1 MHSSL
6 SKLVRSPSTPP
17 PLLLS
22 SFYPFSFTLAGCAKA
37 DTLLISSPDTL
48 THASQMK
55 LPDSTVV
62 LNGHEYT
69 SGSAA
74 FGASVEPSNAHLAS
88 LVAAAKK
95 GNTVLNGYTIGDEKK
110 WNVFVRTGEE
120 AVKAKTGTSDPVK
133 AVGKLREM
141 KNNF

>member
-1 MHSSL
+1 
-6 SKLVRSPSTPP
+6 
-17 PLLLS
+17 
-22 SFYPFSFTLAGCAKA
+22 
-37 DTLLISSPDTL
+37 
-48 THASQMK
+48 MK

-120 AVKAKTGTSDPVK
+120 SVKAKTGTSDPVK